1 MNLFGLSGGSTSSPF
16 AINTNILNN
25 NAVAF
30 GGNVEQGLVSTG
42 NIDNQQFAQATGG

>member
-1 MNLFGLSGGSTSSPF
+1 MNLFGLSGGGISSPF

-30 GGNVEQGLVSTG
+30 GGSVIQHEVKTG
-42 NIDNQQFAQATGG
+42 DISN

>member
-1 MNLFGLSGGSTSSPF
+1 MNIFGLSGGGISSPF

-30 GGNVEQGLVSTG
+30 GGNVIQGTVSTG
-42 NIDNQQFAQATGG
+42 NIDNQQSAQATGG